1 MHRKVVFQAKKKKP
15 AMIPPQKSVTPNRFG
30 SRKIDLNPSTQKKTT
45 TGGRFLDTSRDQ
57 QRITSAQ

>member
-30 SRKIDLNPSTQKKTT
+30 ARKVVDL
-45 TGGRFLDTSRDQ
+45 
-57 QRITSAQ
+57 